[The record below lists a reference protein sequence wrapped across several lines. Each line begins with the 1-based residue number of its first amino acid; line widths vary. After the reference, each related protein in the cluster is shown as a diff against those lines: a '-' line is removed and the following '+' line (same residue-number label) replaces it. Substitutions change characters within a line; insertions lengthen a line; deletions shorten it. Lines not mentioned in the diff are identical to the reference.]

1 LLGLTRSLALEYAPT
16 VRVLAVAPGGTDTP
30 TARRAMGEFAAAGM
44 TDIGT
49 AAIERMP
56 LGRLTT
62 PDEAARAVL
71 FAVSDLGSG
80 MTGSAIFVD
89 AGAMLL

>member
-1 LLGLTRSLALEYAPT
+1 
-16 VRVLAVAPGGTDTP
+16 
-30 TARRAMGEFAAAGM
+30 MGEFAAAGM
-44 TDIGT
+44 ADIGT
-49 AAIERMP
+49 AVIERMP

-80 MTGSAIFVD
+80 LTGSAIFVD